1 MYHLYF
7 TFTCKRLYY
16 IYYSALFLLILSSN
30 TAEAKQQRCS
40 DGCVTVSTDAFKSTA
55 ARIPEQGATPVVG
68 KARSQSASTL
78 LQAPAKAISQKCPMW
93 LRRNA
98 HITPLNGP
106 AASIGE
112 WPLVDLNPLQDFK
125 RLHNYYGQEVKKAR
139 EEWLKSQGKEEQRG
153 EGDLIDLGW
162 K

>member
-1 MYHLYF
+1 M
-7 TFTCKRLYY
+7 
-16 IYYSALFLLILSSN
+16 IN
-30 TAEAKQQRCS
+30 
-40 DGCVTVSTDAFKSTA
+40 
-55 ARIPEQGATPVVG
+55 
-68 KARSQSASTL
+68 
-78 LQAPAKAISQKCPMW
+78 QKCPMW

-98 HITPLNGP
+98 IITPLNGP

-125 RLHNYYGQEVKKAR
+125 RLHDYYGQEVKKAR
-139 EEWLKSQGKEEQRG
+139 EEWLKSQEKEVQGG